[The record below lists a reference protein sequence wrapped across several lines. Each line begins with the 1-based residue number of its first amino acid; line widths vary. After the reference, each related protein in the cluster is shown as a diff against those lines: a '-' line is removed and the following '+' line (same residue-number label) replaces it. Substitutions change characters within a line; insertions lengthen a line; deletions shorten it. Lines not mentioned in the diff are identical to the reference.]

1 MEMVRTLVLGA
12 SGRLGGMLRA
22 FWGVRPAVLWQSR
35 HAGMPGALR
44 FDPLDRAALQQ
55 AARGADTILCL
66 AGVTPARAAQGA
78 DLAKNSELA
87 RAALRAG
94 AETGARVLLASS
106 AAVYGRGGDDGGHG
120 NGAAPA
126 LDEDA
131 PLAPQNAYGRAKA
144 GMEGR
149 ARDLAARL
157 GVPLCLLRIGNV
169 AGADAILGGWR
180 PGFLLDRLADGTTP
194 RRSYIGPAT
203 FAGVMAGLCG
213 LDAERRGRPDLPQ
226 VLNIAAPG
234 APEMGALL
242 AAAGLPFALRPAPA
256 GVIPRVELATGRL
269 ERLVPLA
276 PDAGHPATLVREWRD
291 WRRAA
296 A

>member
-12 SGRLGGMLRA
+12 SGRLGGMLRV

-35 HAGMPGALR
+35 RAGMPGALR
-44 FDPLDRAALQQ
+44 FDPLDRAALLQ
-55 AARGADTILCL
+55 AARGMDTILCL
-66 AGVTPARAAQGA
+66 AGVTPAQAARGA
-78 DLAKNSELA
+78 DLAGNSELA
-87 RAALRAG
+87 IAALRAG
-94 AETGARVLLASS
+94 ADTGARVLLASS
-106 AAVYGRGGDDGGHG
+106 AAVYGHGGDDDGHG
-120 NGAAPA
+120 SGQA
-126 LDEDA
+126 LDEDM
-131 PLAPQNAYGRAKA
+131 LLTPQTAYGRAKA
-144 GMEGR
+144 EMEGR
-149 ARDLAARL
+149 TRDLAARL

-169 AGADAILGGWR
+169 AGADVILGGWR
-180 PGFLLDRLADGTTP
+180 PGFVLDRLADGTTP

-213 LDAERRGRPDLPQ
+213 LDAERRRRPDLPQ

-242 AAAGLPFALRPAPA
+242 VAAGLPFARRPAPA
-256 GVIPRVELATGRL
+256 EVIPRVELATERL
-269 ERLVPLA
+269 ERLMSLA
-276 PDAGHPATLVREWRD
+276 LDAGHPATLVREWRG

>member
-1 MEMVRTLVLGA
+1 MRMVCTLVLGA
-12 SGRLGGMLRA
+12 SGRLGGMLRV
-22 FWGVRPAVLWQSR
+22 FWGVRSAVLWQSR
-35 HAGMPGALR
+35 RAGMPGALC
-44 FDPLDRAALQQ
+44 FDPLDRAALLR
-55 AARGADTILCL
+55 AARGAETILCL

-78 DLAKNSELA
+78 DLAGNSELA
-87 RAALRAG
+87 LAALRAG

-106 AAVYGRGGDDGGHG
+106 AAVYGRG

-126 LDEDA
+126 LDEDM
-131 PLAPQNAYGRAKA
+131 PLAPQSAYGRAKA

-149 ARDLAARL
+149 ARDLAARR

-242 AAAGLPFALRPAPA
+242 AAAGLPFARRPAPA